1 MSEQQI
7 GLNTE
12 LTNEELLQV
21 MKDVED
27 APLNVT
33 AEVLE
38 KEGFVFLTVGK
49 DVATIP
55 FQDLDEVIERLFIAS
70 KPVAKL
76 LEEMNQELSLDN
88 ITDEELQDIYED
100 LMKTGEEI
108 SA

>member
-1 MSEQQI
+1 MIDQQLELI
-7 GLNTE
+7 TE
-12 LTNEELLQV
+12 LTNEELLQG
-21 MKDVED
+21 MKYPED

-55 FQDLDEVIERLFIAS
+55 FRDLDEVIERLFIAS
-70 KPVAKL
+70 KPVAKI
-76 LEEMNQELSLDN
+76 LEESDEGASLDD
-88 ITDEELQDIYED
+88 ITDEELQEIYED

-108 SA
+108 ST